1 MSAKT
6 ERNSEITFNRLCSK
20 LDLTKENGLVDVSSD
35 AKDEFQRYILK
46 QAKEKLGADA
56 KIFFLKPDMG
66 PSIPLVYFYKLESKD
81 SRKIAELHKLV
92 WNMGRAPLLFVI
104 LPEVVLIYNAYE
116 PPKMSDGQL
125 DGQAGFIEDL
135 KLFVEAEAEIEK
147 LMKYRR
153 SELVTGS
160 YWQKHSENFKKEK
173 RVYRTLLKNL
183 DFMRRKLIEQGLST
197 DIVHSLLVRSI
208 FIKYL
213 EDRTDRNHYNVFP
226 QGFFAVY
233 LADATCFTDLLSD
246 SSATYKLFRDLNN
259 KFNGDIFT
267 FEEEEEN
274 KVSTHHLKLLQ
285 RLLKGEEYLE
295 SRQMTLWPL
304 YSFDVI
310 PIELISNIYQQF
322 FHYEKD
328 KKGKKTGGTQYTPY
342 HLVTFLMDD
351 VLPWDGE
358 NTEIKILDPSCGSG
372 VFLVEAYRRLISR
385 WMQANPGKHPSISD
399 LTDIL
404 KKNIF
409 GVDIDRKA
417 IQIAALSLYLTICDY
432 LEPRYIREEV
442 TFEPL
447 INSHLFVSDFFE
459 KDAPFLDEKYDLII
473 GNSPW
478 ESELTEPARKYI
490 ERSGKPVGDKQSSQA
505 FLWQVAELC
514 NPDGEI
520 CMIVSSKGL
529 LFNRSKTNQEF
540 RKLFLST
547 FNVKTI
553 INFSALRHD
562 LFSEAVGP
570 GAAVIFSPDG
580 RDYRSIFYCSP
591 KPSYSPQDDWLLI
604 IEPQDIAQIPKDE
617 AIENDII
624 WKVAMWGNPR
634 DYELIKRLSRLPSLG
649 EICEKKE
656 WIDGEGFIIGN
667 REYEVPELSGKPY
680 VDVRK
685 LQRFTMNEES
695 LPINEETQYNR
706 HAKTKREIFQGPH
719 LLIKQSPKAGVG
731 LIAALLRKDAVF
743 RHSILGIHGKE
754 SDLNQLAACC
764 LVINTKIAL
773 YYELLT
779 SRSWLVERDAFEKE
793 EIMNLPMPEN
803 IDRNISYEYLQK
815 LSKNPKA
822 DEINRIATDLYGLD
836 ESEIILIDDT
846 IEFTLDYFRRKD
858 KSITTKPVDEDTLR
872 TYVDTFCNVLNN
884 SFSSPKKVFAGT
896 GFLGK
901 SPLLVVSAHLED
913 KTKES
918 VVKIYFQEHKLRDL
932 LNKLEKTLINESPPG
947 IYIRRNIRR
956 YSGDTIYIVKPNQMR
971 YWTKSAAFHD
981 ADETYADIMSLWGSF

>member
-1 MSAKT
+1 M
-6 ERNSEITFNRLCSK
+6 LP
-20 LDLTKENGLVDVSSD
+20 
-35 AKDEFQRYILK
+35 Y
-46 QAKEKLGADA
+46 
-56 KIFFLKPDMG
+56 
-66 PSIPLVYFYKLESKD
+66 YFGN
-81 SRKIAELHKLV
+81 ATLV

-104 LPEVVLIYNAYE
+104 LPEVVLIYNAYK

-125 DGQAGFIEDL
+125 DDQAGFIEDL

-147 LMKYRR
+147 LMKYHR

-160 YWQKHSENFKKEK
+160 YWQKHSEKFKKEK
-173 RVYRTLLKNL
+173 RVYRTLLDNL
-183 DFMRRKLIEQGLST
+183 DFMRRKLIEQGLSA
-197 DIVHSLLVRSI
+197 DIVHSLLLRSI

-213 EDRTDRNHYNVFP
+213 EDRTDKEGYHAFP
-226 QGFFAVY
+226 KGYFAKY
-233 LADATCFTDLLSD
+233 LPGAECFTDLLSD
-246 SSATYKLFRDLNN
+246 REATYSLYRDLDV

-267 FEEEEEN
+267 FEEEKEN
-274 KVSTHHLKLLQ
+274 KVRKPHLKLLQ

-295 SRQMTLWPL
+295 SRQMALWPL

-328 KKGKKTGGTQYTPY
+328 KKGKKTGGAHYTPY
-342 HLVTFLMDD
+342 HLVTFLMDK

-358 NTEIKILDPSCGSG
+358 NTDVKILDPSCGSG

-385 WMQANPGKHPSISD
+385 WMQANPGKHPSILD

-432 LEPRYIREEV
+432 LEPRYIWEEV

-459 KDAPFLDEKYDLII
+459 KDAPFSENEKYDLII

-478 ESELTEPARKYI
+478 ESELTDPAREYI

-570 GAAVIFSPDG
+570 GAAVLFSPDG
-580 RDYRSIFYCSP
+580 IEDSQPIFYCSP

-604 IEPQDIAQIPKDE
+604 IEPQDIAHIPKDE

-624 WKVAMWGNPR
+624 WKVAMWGTPR
-634 DYELIKRLSRLPSLG
+634 DYELIKRLSRLPTLG
-649 EICEKKE
+649 EICEEKG
-656 WIDGEGFIIGN
+656 WIHGEGFIVGN
-667 REYEVPELSGKPY
+667 RKDEVPELSGKPY

-685 LQRFTMNEES
+685 LQRFTMDEES
-695 LPINEETQYNR
+695 LPINEKIHYYR
-706 HAKTKREIFQGPH
+706 HAKRKREIFQGPH

-743 RHSILGIHGKE
+743 RHSILGIHCNE

-793 EIMNLPMPEN
+793 EIMNLPMPMN
-803 IDRNISYEYLQK
+803 IDRISYEYLQK
-815 LSKNPKA
+815 LAKNPKA
-822 DEINRIATDLYGLD
+822 DEINRIATDLYGLE

-846 IEFTLDYFRRKD
+846 TKFTLDYFRRKD
-858 KSITTKPVDEDTLR
+858 KSIATKPADEETLR

-884 SFSSPKKVFAGT
+884 SFSSPKKIFAGT
-896 GFLGK
+896 GFLGE
-901 SPLLVVSAHLED
+901 SPLRVVSAHLVD
-913 KTKES
+913 RSKES
-918 VVKIYFQEHKLRDL
+918 AVELYAQDYELNEVLDKFEKISIEER
-932 LNKLEKTLINESPPG
+932 SPS

-956 YSGDTIYIVKPNQMR
+956 YSGDIIYIVKPNQMR
-971 YWTKSAAFHD
+971 YWTKSAALHD
-981 ADETYADIMSLWGSF
+981 ADETYADIMSLWGSFL